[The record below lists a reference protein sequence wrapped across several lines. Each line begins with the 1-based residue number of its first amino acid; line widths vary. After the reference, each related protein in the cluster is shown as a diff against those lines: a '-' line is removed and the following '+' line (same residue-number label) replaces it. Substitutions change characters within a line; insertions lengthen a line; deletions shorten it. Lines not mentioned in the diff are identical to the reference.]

1 MQLLVRV
8 TDETAAYLYRYF
20 KQIVDE
26 GHHLAVPISEYAQAY
41 TESYEQEL
49 KRLEGVEKNLK
60 FERIKD

>member
-41 TESYEQEL
+41 CEAYQQEL
-49 KRLEGVEKNLK
+49 KRLEGVDKEMT
-60 FERIKD
+60 FPRVKD